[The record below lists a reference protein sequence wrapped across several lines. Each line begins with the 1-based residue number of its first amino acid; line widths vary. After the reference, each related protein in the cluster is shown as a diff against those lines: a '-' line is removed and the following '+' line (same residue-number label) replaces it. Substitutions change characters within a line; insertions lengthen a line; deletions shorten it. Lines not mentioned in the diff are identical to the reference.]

1 VFFFKTIKSN
11 DATVTVISDAMFELH
26 YEMVI
31 HLWYL
36 RYFWC
41 IFQMETHNLSID
53 QYTLF

>member
-41 IFQMETHNLSID
+41 IFQMETHNL
-53 QYTLF
+53 L